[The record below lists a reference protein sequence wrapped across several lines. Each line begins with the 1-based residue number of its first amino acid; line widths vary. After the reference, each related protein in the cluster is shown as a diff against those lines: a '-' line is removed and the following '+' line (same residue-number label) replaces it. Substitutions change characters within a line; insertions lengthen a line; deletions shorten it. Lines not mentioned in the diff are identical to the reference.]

1 MSALPEGPQ
10 NDLVYCT
17 FLLLF
22 YFYYFVFIFLF
33 PSYFLFVS
41 SHLHRLFIFYCVECT
56 GTDLLRTNRLLFF
69 YTFLKHSIPNGN
81 NVAIIKSFI
90 CSFSFSFEFG
100 IFCKVLFLFLC
111 CLNVFEQRLTLTKRE
126 QIYFTSVNWPQTQWI
141 WMQVCNTFDFWILQ
155 RVQHWNVIF
164 VIKGKYCIIWIIS
177 QRISLEID
185 SI

>member
-90 CSFSFSFEFG
+90 CSFSFGYLSLGYFVK
-100 IFCKVLFLFLC
+100 FCFYFCVVWTFLNKDQLWPKEKKF
-111 CLNVFEQRLTLTKRE
+111 TLLR
-126 QIYFTSVNWPQTQWI
+126 
-141 WMQVCNTFDFWILQ
+141 
-155 RVQHWNVIF
+155 
-164 VIKGKYCIIWIIS
+164 
-177 QRISLEID
+177 
-185 SI
+185 